1 MVSRDPR
8 RRIIQEGMDMNR
20 VTPTFAGLVLALVA
34 ISVVVGCSTRQA
46 TENADAVRGTGAAAS
61 RPAAGADRAP
71 LETVTRLLTAPEG
84 ATDLMV
90 QEGMQ
95 IYAGAGICAACHGPD
110 ATGAIG
116 PDLTDGEWLIGDGEY
131 EQLVTQILEGVSAAE
146 ATNPLGAIMPPKG
159 GAGITEA
166 QVRSV
171 AAYVWALS
179 H

>member
-1 MVSRDPR
+1 MKR
-8 RRIIQEGMDMNR
+8 
-20 VTPTFAGLVLALVA
+20 TTFAFAGLFLAFFA
-34 ISVVVGCSTRQA
+34 ISACS
-46 TENADAVRGTGAAAS
+46 GTYLEEERSRTAS
-61 RPAAGADRAP
+61 QPSSGGAP
-71 LETVTRLLTAPEG
+71 LETATPLLTAPEG
-84 ATDLMV
+84 ATDVMV

-166 QVRSV
+166 QVWSV